1 MKIRIPRSAL
11 DELELVD
18 SPEWSVSAEELVEW
32 VNQTAERFLPDSE
45 NENGRVKQAF
55 SLRSIRHYQ
64 TLGCIDAPQ
73 REGREARYG
82 FRHYLQALLVR
93 KLLWERLPAER
104 IVTLLSGKTVEQYKQ
119 LLLEGIEILAVPAD
133 RSSATVAVAGEPQN
147 WLRLPLTDGLEV
159 HLCPAFFRLKKSDVP
174 GLLSAFE
181 KLVRFHG
188 GIS

>member
-1 MKIRIPRSAL
+1 MKIRIPPSAL

-18 SPEWSVSAEELVEW
+18 SSEWSVSADELVEW
-32 VNQTAERFLPDSE
+32 VNQTAERFLPDAG

-55 SLRSIRHYQ
+55 TLRSIRHYQ
-64 TLGCIDAPQ
+64 TLGCIDAPE

-104 IVTLLSGKTVEQYKQ
+104 IVTLLAGKTEEEYKQ
-119 LLLEGIEILAVPAD
+119 LLLDGIEILAVPVD
-133 RSSATVAVAGEPQN
+133 RSATVQTTNNLPQS
-147 WLRLPLTDGLEV
+147 WQRLVLADGLEV
-159 HLCPAFFRLKKSDVP
+159 HFCPALLQLEKSGIP

-181 KLVRFHG
+181 KALRLHG
-188 GIS
+188 GTS